1 MFYRASAWR
10 SEISLPI
17 KGEPGRIA
25 DHCHCQ
31 RVRQQ
36 RAKHTGSELSAGRAD
51 AGSGTSLA
59 PSHVQ
64 RSTTFPPSTFNL
76 QRPSHLQPSTTFPPS
91 TFNLQRPSHLQPS
104 TTFPPSTFNDLPTF
118 NLQLSTT
125 FPPSTFNLQRPSHLQ
140 PSTFNDLPTFN
151 LQPSTFSPLA
161 SCPSPR
167 ATSSTAAR
175 LPVASPLRRACAR
188 RSSARSARVAQA
200 ASPAIPARTQ

>member
-36 RAKHTGSELSAGRAD
+36 VAKHTLSCRLDVLMQGRERP
-51 AGSGTSLA
+51 LPPPMCNVQR
-59 PSHVQ
+59 PSHLQ
-64 RSTTFPPSTFNL
+64 PSTFNDL
-76 QRPSHLQPSTTFPPS
+76 PTFNLQPSTTFPPS

-104 TTFPPSTFNDLPTF
+104 TFNDLPTF
-118 NLQLSTT
+118 NLQPSTT

-200 ASPAIPARTQ
+200 ASPAIPAQTQ

>member
-1 MFYRASAWR
+1 MMFYRASAWR

-36 RAKHTGSELSAGRAD
+36 VAKHTLSCRLDVLMQGRERP
-51 AGSGTSLA
+51 LPPPMCNVQR
-59 PSHVQ
+59 PSHLQPSTFNDLPTFNLQ
-64 RSTTFPPSTFNL
+64 RPFHLQPSTFNDLPTFNL
-76 QRPSHLQPSTTFPPS
+76 QRPSHLQPSTTFPLS
-91 TFNLQRPSHLQPS
+91 TFN
-104 TTFPPSTFNDLPTF
+104 F
-118 NLQLSTT
+118 
-125 FPPSTFNLQRPSHLQ
+125 QRPSHLQ

-188 RSSARSARVAQA
+188 RQPPRSTRAVRG
-200 ASPAIPARTQ
+200 ASPAAPARMQ